1 MCIMSA
7 FSDDLYIN
15 LSVFFDSIAVVL
27 SAFSEKD
34 GAKVGIYLQVCK

>member
-1 MCIMSA
+1 MCILSA
-7 FSDDLYIN
+7 FSDDLYID
-15 LSVFFDSIAVVL
+15 LSAFSCCIAVIL